1 MAALRYLQKQ
11 ITQENYRN
19 EIDRVVSKV
28 YANKN
33 SNVIT
38 PLSLLETDAMLA
50 YLFEYVLKEKST
62 LYTQNIL
69 YLFAYL
75 NQNISFWTWN
85 GQWNL
90 NGSHLWGS
98 RQRTWWKQMLKSS
111 WKRSE
116 QGLFWRRTWL
126 NSHWLEWERSGFKC
140 WRNYEDSH
148 RPNSRKH
155 LRSSSRRSERSVF
168 SKDLWDM
175 SWWSWLFVGR
185 NLLSIAKERKW
196 RSQTRM
202 E

>member
-1 MAALRYLQKQ
+1 MFRSSELPADFQEMAALRYLQKQ

-75 NQNISFWTWN
+75 NQNISF
-85 GQWNL
+85 
-90 NGSHLWGS
+90 
-98 RQRTWWKQMLKSS
+98 
-111 WKRSE
+111 
-116 QGLFWRRTWL
+116 
-126 NSHWLEWERSGFKC
+126 
-140 WRNYEDSH
+140 
-148 RPNSRKH
+148 
-155 LRSSSRRSERSVF
+155 
-168 SKDLWDM
+168 
-175 SWWSWLFVGR
+175 
-185 NLLSIAKERKW
+185 
-196 RSQTRM
+196 
-202 E
+202 